1 MINTPEIRAL
11 LVTDSQ
17 WTIDIF
23 TTLFRELG
31 VEAQPAIKTQGIPEE
46 LGRMKFEALLLDFDA
61 GSGAQA
67 ILDHARHSPSNKN
80 AVVFAVASDAI
91 HREWLLAH
99 NANFIFEPPLDTR
112 EVRRVL
118 YGAYDLM
125 TRERRRYFRCA
136 AELPLLLIEKGS
148 GVELRCTTINISSS
162 GVAVAI
168 PAPLNPGDEV
178 EIVLLL
184 QGAGLTVRASGT
196 VIWDDKHGKA
206 GISFCCLVPKMQ
218 TELDSWL
225 DVHFSELLSS
235 GASR

>member
-31 VEAQPAIKTQGIPEE
+31 VEAQLAIKTQGIPEE

-61 GSGAQA
+61 VSGAQA

-162 GVAVAI
+162 CVAVAI
-168 PAPLNPGDEV
+168 PAPLNPGDELDF
-178 EIVLLL
+178 VLLL

-206 GISFCCLVPKMQ
+206 GITFCCLVPKMQ

-225 DVHFSELLSS
+225 DAHFFGRLNS
-235 GASR
+235 GASC